1 VTGIVILYRVLSR
14 LLNKPFAPLMLS
26 AETDR
31 FLSEFEKVAE
41 RADQV
46 LARLGKRLSEN
57 LRPPPDLSLL
67 ALLTLKQELRHYL
80 ETGERSVKRLRELH
94 VSADEE
100 RRSRDEFVIRKSTL
114 AIQLRLTRLAELLM
128 LL

>member
-1 VTGIVILYRVLSR
+1 
-14 LLNKPFAPLMLS
+14 MLS

-46 LARLGKRLSEN
+46 LARLSKRLTEN
-57 LRPPPDLSLL
+57 LRPPPNLSLL
-67 ALLTLKQELRHYL
+67 ALLTLKQEVCHHL
-80 ETGERSVKRLRELH
+80 ETGESSVKRLRELH

-100 RRSRDEFVIRKSTL
+100 RRSRDEFLIRKSTL

>member
-1 VTGIVILYRVLSR
+1 
-14 LLNKPFAPLMLS
+14 MLS

-31 FLSEFEKVAE
+31 LLSEFEKVAE

-46 LARLGKRLSEN
+46 LARLSNRLSEN

-67 ALLTLKQELRHYL
+67 SLLTLKQELRHYL
-80 ETGERSVKRLRELH
+80 ETGERSVKTLREFSL
-94 VSADEE
+94 SADEE
-100 RRSRDEFVIRKSTL
+100 RRSRDAFLIRKSTL
-114 AIQLRLTRLAELLM
+114 AIQLRLTRLPELLM